1 MVTFPP
7 TMTHAFTP
15 YPGYPEDPAR
25 LEEVRQRIAALPR
38 GLDFYDALEQDPE
51 MVAVY
56 KTDIV
61 RLALA
66 QNAAKP
72 ERERRREATVIEHEE
87 WIIARCASVRW
98 RRARLAGTLLR

>member
-1 MVTFPP
+1 
-7 TMTHAFTP
+7 MTHAFTP
-15 YPGYPEDPAR
+15 YPGFPEDPAR
-25 LEEVRQRIAALPR
+25 LEEVRQRIAAIPR
-38 GLDFYDALEQDPE
+38 GFDFYDKLEQDPE

-72 ERERRREATVIEHEE
+72 ERERRRAAAVIEHEE
-87 WIIARCASVRW
+87 WVFTSF
-98 RRARLAGTLLR
+98 AGI